1 MPGKTTRKVGKK
13 QMKAMGASN
22 NVAKTFKLKLKKG
35 NNVDNMMLAK
45 VVSVSGGGRFVVK
58 DVNGLEHSVRVSKAL
73 FIKAARHRNTKIPV
87 AVRIDSNVIIVDGVI
102 RSVIGDAEAKSLRA
116 LLKVGNNNTNSVFT
130 YSNRSRS
137 SRSSKNTKSSSSRK
151 SMKSNKG
158 SRRMKKQKSF

>member
-137 SRSSKNTKSSSSRK
+137 SKNTKSSSSRK